1 MKNFNKEFSA
11 VKHEK
16 EQKKLI
22 TVAIPTFH
30 PNAVIFVLSIYKIRY
45 TCGIIDSYVWIYIQ
59 ITLSEEM

>member
-30 PNAVIFVLSIYKIRY
+30 PNAVIFVLSI
-45 TCGIIDSYVWIYIQ
+45 GIILVIYECIYIQ
-59 ITLSEEM
+59 ITLSEEK